1 MSLLRSLATVGG
13 YTGISRILGFV
24 RDILMAAVIG
34 TGPVADAFFVAFR
47 FPNFFRRLFAEGAF
61 SAAFVPL
68 FSRRLEE
75 DGREAARRLAEETL
89 SVLTAVLLALTLA
102 ALVAMP
108 QLMHLLA
115 PGFADD
121 PEKFDQAVLL
131 TRLTFPY
138 LLFVSLVALYGGVLN
153 ALYKFAAMAAA
164 PILLNVFFIATL
176 LLVIPLADAPAGP
189 ALAWTVTLAG
199 IAQFLAL
206 IYAARRNGITLD
218 FPLPRLTPGV
228 RRTLRLMGPGV
239 ASAGALQLNLVVGT
253 IVASLQPGAVSYLY
267 YADRVYQL
275 PLGLIGIAFGVVLLP
290 DLSRKL
296 RAGQDEA
303 ARASLNRGI
312 ELALLLTL
320 LFASGVA
327 SQWEEALKFTSG
339 ETYGQTDPIF
349 ERDVAFYMLRLPF
362 LEVLQDVSTGMCFL
376 GLLIVVFVYVVI
388 GDFVIQGGRVQA
400 RPKVLRHVAVNVALL
415 LAAWG
420 WGFYLDRYGLLQTP
434 GGVVHGAGYTDVH
447 VVLPALWVM
456 IVLTAVLVVLVLTR
470 VVVRRP
476 GVLLAAAGVYLVTAF
491 VGLTLLPGLVQQI
504 SVEPNEL
511 ELERPYLQYNID
523 LTREAFGLTAVRSRQ
538 YGATPGLTAA
548 DIQGQEETLRNIR
561 LWDPRLLID
570 TYSQLQEIRTYYQF
584 YSVDIDRYVIDG
596 QYRQVM
602 LAARE
607 LTQRLPSRA
616 DTWFNRHL
624 QYTHG
629 YGAVMSPVS
638 QRGAEGVPELI
649 IRNMPPEITVEGL
662 QVTRPAIYYG
672 ERTPHYRIV
681 PAGAPGET
689 VRLGQYFDGTRP
701 VNSGSTRSR
710 PATIASTVRSH
721 CHW

>member
-47 FPNFFRRLFAEGAF
+47 FPNLFRRLFAEGAF

-75 DGREAARRLAEETL
+75 DGRAAAVRLAEETL
-89 SVLTAVLLALTLA
+89 SVLAAALLALTLA
-102 ALVAMP
+102 ALAAMP

-164 PILLNVFFIATL
+164 PILLNVLFIATL
-176 LLVIPLADAPAGP
+176 LLVIPYADAPAGP
-189 ALAWTVTLAG
+189 ALAWTVTAAG

-206 IYAARRNGITLD
+206 LWAARRAGITLD

-296 RAGQDEA
+296 RAGQDQA
-303 ARASLNRGI
+303 ARDTLNRGI

-320 LFASGVA
+320 PATVA
-327 SQWEEALKFTSG
+327 LVAIPW
-339 ETYGQTDPIF
+339 PIVSVLF
-349 ERDVAFYMLRLPF
+349 ERGAFDAEAASATAWALGAF
-362 LEVLQDVSTGMCFL
+362 AL
-376 GLLIVVFVYVVI
+376 GLPAYVLIKILQPGFFAREDTWRPFV
-388 GDFVIQGGRVQA
+388 A
-400 RPKVLRHVAVNVALL
+400 
-415 LAAWG
+415 AAWMV
-420 WGFYLDRYGLLQTP
+420 
-434 GGVVHGAGYTDVH
+434 GVN
-447 VVLPALWVM
+447 
-456 IVLTAVLVVLVLTR
+456 IVLTLALFFWIGFVGIALATAIAAWLNTGLLALWLHRARFLVADARLTRRLPRIALASALMGAGLVTGQAAAMPWLTGGLAHRVPALAALVLGGVGVYAGCAVLTR
-470 VVVRRP
+470 
-476 GVLLAAAGVYLVTAF
+476 
-491 VGLTLLPGLVQQI
+491 
-504 SVEPNEL
+504 
-511 ELERPYLQYNID
+511 
-523 LTREAFGLTAVRSRQ
+523 
-538 YGATPGLTAA
+538 AA
-548 DIQGQEETLRNIR
+548 D
-561 LWDPRLLID
+561 PK
-570 TYSQLQEIRTYYQF
+570 EI
-584 YSVDIDRYVIDG
+584 V
-596 QYRQVM
+596 
-602 LAARE
+602 AAFR
-607 LTQRLPSRA
+607 RR
-616 DTWFNRHL
+616 R
-624 QYTHG
+624 
-629 YGAVMSPVS
+629 V
-638 QRGAEGVPELI
+638 
-649 IRNMPPEITVEGL
+649 
-662 QVTRPAIYYG
+662 
-672 ERTPHYRIV
+672 
-681 PAGAPGET
+681 AG
-689 VRLGQYFDGTRP
+689 
-701 VNSGSTRSR
+701 
-710 PATIASTVRSH
+710 
-721 CHW
+721 